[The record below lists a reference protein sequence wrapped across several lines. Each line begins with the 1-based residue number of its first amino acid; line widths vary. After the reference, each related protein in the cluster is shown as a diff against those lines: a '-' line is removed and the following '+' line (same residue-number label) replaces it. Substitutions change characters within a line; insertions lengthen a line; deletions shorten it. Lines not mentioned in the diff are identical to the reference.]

1 MKYEKVHSE
10 KTDYGKQPLPE
21 KALATR
27 RIEEKYYIT
36 LALLKAVSDG
46 NTSKALE
53 HLGHIL
59 YVLEE
64 NEEALRLKQFDQF
77 AQEINILLCHEAHS
91 HKVHPLYC
99 EDTCQIFRVRLTTPG
114 DSESV
119 RKLLREMV
127 EAYCTLIRQQS
138 RLRNSNLIRSCL
150 EYMDSYYSEPLT
162 LAGEA
167 HRLSVSPS
175 YLSARFVKETG
186 MTFIEYLTH
195 IRLRYACQLLERL
208 QMPIQQVAEW
218 SGFSSSNYFARVFK
232 ANMGVSPTQYRISHQ
247 RNTVL

>member
-1 MKYEKVHSE
+1 MDYVKV
-10 KTDYGKQPLPE
+10 DYRKQTSPE
-21 KALATR
+21 KLLDTH

-46 NTSKALE
+46 NVSKALE
-53 HLGHIL
+53 HLGHIFH
-59 YVLEE
+59 VLEE
-64 NEEALRLKQFDQF
+64 YEETLRFKQFTQF
-77 AQEINILLCHEAHS
+77 AQEMNILLCHEAHS

-99 EDTCQIFRVRLTTPG
+99 ENTCQVFREQLAAPR
-114 DSESV
+114 DSDSV
-119 RKLLREMV
+119 WKLLCEMV
-127 EAYCTLIRQQS
+127 DVYCTLIRQQS

-186 MTFIEYLTH
+186 MTFVEYLTH
-195 IRLRYACQLLERL
+195 IRLRYACQLLEGL

-232 ANMGVSPTQYRISHQ
+232 AKMGVSPTQYRISHQ
-247 RNTVL
+247 SNPFLC

>member
-1 MKYEKVHSE
+1 MKYKNMNLEKIGYE
-10 KTDYGKQPLPE
+10 KQTLPE
-21 KALATR
+21 KILATH

-46 NTSKALE
+46 NASKALE
-53 HLGHIL
+53 HLEHIL

-64 NEEALRLKQFDQF
+64 NEEALRLKQFGQF
-77 AQEINILLCHEAHS
+77 AQEMNILLCHEAHS

-99 EDTCQIFRVRLTTPG
+99 EDTCQIFRERLTAPG

-119 RKLLREMV
+119 RKLLCEMV
-127 EAYCTLIRQQS
+127 GVYITLIRQQS

-150 EYMDSYYSEPLT
+150 EYVDSYYSEPLT

-167 HRLSVSPS
+167 RRLSVSPS
-175 YLSARFVKETG
+175 YLSARFMKETG

-195 IRLRYACQLLERL
+195 IRLRYACQLLESL

-232 ANMGVSPTQYRISHQ
+232 AKMGISPTHYRISHQ
-247 RNTVL
+247 TNSVL